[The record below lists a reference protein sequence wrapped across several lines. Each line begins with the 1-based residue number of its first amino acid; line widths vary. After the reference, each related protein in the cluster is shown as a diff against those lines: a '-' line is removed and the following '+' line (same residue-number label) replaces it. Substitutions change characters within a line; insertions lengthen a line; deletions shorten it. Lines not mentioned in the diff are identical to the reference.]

1 MTSIVL
7 DTSAVLAFLDD
18 EPGAEE
24 VFRVIR
30 FASISTVNLAE
41 VYTKLTER
49 GRAGDEAFSAV
60 RNAIGQIVPFT
71 AQMAEMTGSLRTE
84 TRKSGL
90 SLGDRAC
97 IALGV
102 ALGAEVYTSDRVWA
116 DLILPCT
123 IKLIR

>member
-1 MTSIVL
+1 
-7 DTSAVLAFLDD
+7 
-18 EPGAEE
+18 
-24 VFRVIR
+24 
-30 FASISTVNLAE
+30 
-41 VYTKLTER
+41 
-49 GRAGDEAFSAV
+49 
-60 RNAIGQIVPFT
+60 
-71 AQMAEMTGSLRTE
+71 MAEMTGSLRAE